1 MTPWQPYAEPLRT
14 TLTRTLG
21 IALIAG
27 VVIAWASRGAVSWP
41 VGVLVALWP
50 AFGGHWVELWFLNW
64 LRPRLSPTRVTQV
77 LARVVVWLVAGGV
90 FVLAMRSTAGF
101 MTGAQWIQAP
111 FWLGGV
117 AFLGVE
123 LIAHLGLQLRGRP
136 SFYNARG

>member
-21 IALIAG
+21 IALVAG

-101 MTGAQWIQAP
+101 MTGAQWI
-111 FWLGGV
+111 
-117 AFLGVE
+117 
-123 LIAHLGLQLRGRP
+123 
-136 SFYNARG
+136 